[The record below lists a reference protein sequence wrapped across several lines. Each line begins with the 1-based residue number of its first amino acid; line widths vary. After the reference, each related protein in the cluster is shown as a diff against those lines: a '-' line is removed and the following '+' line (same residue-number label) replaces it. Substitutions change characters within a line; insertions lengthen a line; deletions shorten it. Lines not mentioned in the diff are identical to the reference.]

1 MEYVNV
7 VCERGMWN
15 IHIPTIHIQNDHI
28 FGVATYSNGIQI
40 SKEYIPIPNGYI
52 SNSVLKVVIEI
63 ERLQMVVTS
72 EVGERHVNDEEGSW
86 THDIVGVND
95 NVIPLSQARRNIDYN
110 VY

>member
-1 MEYVNV
+1 MVQAICDKHISGIYVKSHMEYVNVECERGMWNHMEYVNV

-15 IHIPTIHIQNDHI
+15 
-28 FGVATYSNGIQI
+28 
-40 SKEYIPIPNGYI
+40 
-52 SNSVLKVVIEI
+52 
-63 ERLQMVVTS
+63 MS

-95 NVIPLSQARRNIDYN
+95 NVIPLSQARRRKNIDYN